1 MFNNLK
7 DLLIKSINQ
16 TWKQEQVIKSIIW
29 NSVISDFKEIKKLD
43 ITPYLISIKIL
54 NDTIIIKTTKPILN
68 SELSSLQDILE
79 KNAHKKLNDL
89 WFKYKNLKIRYK

>member
-29 NSVISDFKEIKKLD
+29 NSIISDFKEIKKID

-68 SELSSLQDILE
+68 SELSGLQDILE